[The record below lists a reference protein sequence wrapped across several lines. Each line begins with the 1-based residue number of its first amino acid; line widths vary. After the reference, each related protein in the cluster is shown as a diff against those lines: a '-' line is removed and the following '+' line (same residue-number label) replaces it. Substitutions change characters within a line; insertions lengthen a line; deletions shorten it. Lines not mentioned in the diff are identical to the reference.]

1 LTSARSLEWVRK
13 DFPSLK
19 NFQNGS
25 PPVYFDN
32 ACNTLVPTRV
42 IEALN
47 EYYNDFPACGEGR
60 SRHWFAQEVTDRIDG
75 NPDRGM
81 KGSRH
86 IIKDFINADSHK
98 EIIFTLNSSHGVNIV
113 ALGTQFK
120 PGDVVLHTDKEHNSN
135 LIPWLRLQKKGI
147 IKAIPIDST
156 EDGEIDLDMFEDK
169 LKNNRVRLVSMGYT
183 SNLTGYTLPAKEIVS
198 LAHQY
203 GAKVLLDGAQTV
215 PHQAVDVKDLDVDF
229 LVFSLHKM
237 CGPRGV
243 GVFYG
248 KAEYL
253 GKEVLE
259 ENETEDVVLPTML
272 GGDTIID
279 TTYEEYNLLMPP
291 ERFEVGLQDY
301 PGQIAAGAAV
311 EYLLEVGMDNIGAQE
326 KLLNTYLSKKLLERY
341 GGLGW
346 FNILGPSDP
355 AKRSGI
361 LSFEIKR
368 PNANGIA
375 EELSEKRNVMI
386 RDGQFCVHSYL
397 NKVFGQGWSGP
408 QLPANQRMMYRTSF
422 YFYNTIEECDIFLD
436 TLEEVFR
443 ERFYI

>member
-1 LTSARSLEWVRK
+1 MTSDHSLEWVRK

-19 NFQNGS
+19 NLQNGY

-32 ACNTLVPTRV
+32 ACNTLVPERV
-42 IEALN
+42 IKAFN

-98 EIIFTLNSSHGVNIV
+98 EVVFTLNSSHGVNIV

-183 SNLTGYTLPAKEIVS
+183 SNLTGYTIPAKEIIR

-311 EYLLEVGMDNIGAQE
+311 EYLLEVGMDNIRAQE
-326 KLLNTYLSKKLLERY
+326 KLLNSYLSEKLLERY
-341 GGLGW
+341 GDLGW

-408 QLPANQRMMYRTSF
+408 QLPSNQRMMYRISF
-422 YFYNTIEECDIFLD
+422 YFYNIIEECDIFLE
-436 TLEEVFR
+436 TLDEVFR
-443 ERFYI
+443 ERFYV

>member
-1 LTSARSLEWVRK
+1 MTSAHSLEWVRK
-13 DFPSLK
+13 DFPSLQ
-19 NFQNGS
+19 NFQNGF

-32 ACNTLVPTRV
+32 ACNTLVPSRV
-42 IEALN
+42 IEAFN

-81 KGSRH
+81 KGSRY

-98 EIIFTLNSSHGVNIV
+98 EVVFTLNSSHGVNIV

-135 LIPWLRLQKKGI
+135 LIPWLRLQKKGV

-183 SNLTGYTLPAKEIVS
+183 SNLTGYTIPAKEIIS
-198 LAHQY
+198 LAHRY
-203 GAKVLLDGAQTV
+203 GAKVMLDGAQTV
-215 PHQAVDVKDLDVDF
+215 PHQAVDVQDLDVDF
-229 LVFSLHKM
+229 LVFSMHKM

-243 GVFYG
+243 GIFYG

-301 PGQIAAGAAV
+301 PGQIAAGAAA
-311 EYLLEVGMDNIGAQE
+311 EYLLEVGMENIKAQE
-326 KLLNTYLSKKLLERY
+326 ELLNTYLSEKLLERY
-341 GGLGW
+341 GDLGW
-346 FNILGPSDP
+346 FNILGPRDP

-408 QLPANQRMMYRTSF
+408 QLPNEQRMMYRASF
-422 YFYNTIEECDIFLD
+422 YFYNTIKECDILLETLD
-436 TLEEVFR
+436 EVFR

>member
-1 LTSARSLEWVRK
+1 MTSEHSLEWVRK
-13 DFPSLK
+13 DFPPLR
-19 NFQNGS
+19 NFQNGD

-32 ACNTLVPTRV
+32 ACNTLVPASV
-42 IEALN
+42 IAAFN

-60 SRHWFAQEVTDRIDG
+60 SRHRFAQEVTDRIDG
-75 NPDRGM
+75 NPERGM

-86 IIKDFINADSHK
+86 IIKDFINAGSHK
-98 EIIFTLNSSHGVNIV
+98 EVIFTLNSSHGVNIV

-120 PGDVVLHTDKEHNSN
+120 TGDVVLHTDKEHNSN
-135 LIPWLRLQKKGI
+135 LIPWLRLQKKGV

-183 SNLTGYTLPAKEIVS
+183 SNLTGYTIPAKEIIS
-198 LAHQY
+198 LAHRY

-215 PHQAVDVKDLDVDF
+215 PHQAVDVQDLDVDF
-229 LVFSLHKM
+229 LVFSMHKM

-301 PGQIAAGAAV
+301 PGQIAAGAAA
-311 EYLLEVGMDNIGAQE
+311 EYLLEVGLENIKAQE
-326 KLLNTYLSKKLLERY
+326 ELLNTYLSEKLLERY
-341 GGLGW
+341 GDLGW
-346 FNILGPSDP
+346 FNILGPRDP

-375 EELSEKRNVMI
+375 EELSEKKNVMI

-408 QLPANQRMMYRTSF
+408 QLPNEQRMMYRASF
-422 YFYNTIEECDIFLD
+422 YFYNTIEECDIFLE
-436 TLEEVFR
+436 TLDEVFR

>member
-19 NFQNGS
+19 NFQNGF

-215 PHQAVDVKDLDVDF
+215 PHQAVDVKALDVDF

-326 KLLNTYLSKKLLERY
+326 KLLNAYLSKKLLEQY

-408 QLPANQRMMYRTSF
+408 QLPANQRMMYRASF
-422 YFYNTIEECDIFLD
+422 YFYNTIEECDIFLE